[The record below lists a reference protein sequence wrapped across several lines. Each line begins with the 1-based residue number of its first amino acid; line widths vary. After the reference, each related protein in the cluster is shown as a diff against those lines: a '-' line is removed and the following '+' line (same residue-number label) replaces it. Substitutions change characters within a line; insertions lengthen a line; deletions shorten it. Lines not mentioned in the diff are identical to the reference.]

1 MSKVEVDQV
10 TQQSGTTLTV
20 GGGACKTAVVD
31 ATTVTLGRCGGTVS
45 LASGATQ
52 SGFGRTGTVDW
63 ETTPKTGDFTG
74 ANGQGYFIN
83 TTSGNITMT
92 LPSASAG
99 DIISIQDYNNT
110 FDTYSFTI
118 QAPGG
123 VSINGGTT
131 GGKLILNTEGQ
142 GLTLIYV
149 DVTVGWRSIEST
161 TFSSTSTIPTYITAS
176 VSGACNT
183 LATTGDYKVATFL
196 NPGTFTVCSVGN
208 PGGSDTIDYLVVA
221 GGGAGG
227 NGSSAGGYGAGG
239 AGAGGYRES
248 SGTASGG
255 YTISPLGAC
264 VAALPVTATGY
275 PVTVGAGGAIDT
287 RDNYHGNNGA
297 DSVFTGSTT
306 ITSAGGGAGGGTYT
320 GPQKF
325 GNSGGS
331 GGVGGSCAGKPPS
344 TPSCGGSGNTPPVPP
359 PQGEPGGNGN
369 PPSGLPG
376 GAGGGALGAGDNGP
390 AVGPPSVSDADGGP
404 GGTSSINGTPTAR
417 AGGGG
422 SGGLGTSG
430 GDGGA
435 GGGGPGGQ
443 PDSTNGVA
451 GTANTGGGGGG
462 GSGGTGIRG
471 GAGGSGIVIIRY
483 KFQN

>member
-1 MSKVEVDQV
+1 MSKIEVDQI
-10 TQQSGTTLTV
+10 TQQSGTTVTV

-74 ANGQGYFIN
+74 ANGKGYFIN

-123 VSINGGTT
+123 VVINGGTAA
-131 GGKLILNTEGQ
+131 GKLILSTEGQ

-161 TFSSTSTIPTYITAS
+161 TFSSGSLIPTYITAS

-183 LATTGDYKVATFL
+183 LTTTGDYKVATFL
-196 NPGTFTVCSVGN
+196 NPGTFTVCSVGCSE
-208 PGGSDTIDYLVVA
+208 GSDSVDYLVVA
-221 GGGAGG
+221 GGASGG

-239 AGAGGYRES
+239 GGAGGYRES
-248 SGTASGG
+248 SGTASGS

-264 VAALPVTATGY
+264 VAALPVTVTGY
-275 PVTVGAGGAIDT
+275 PVTIGGGGAIDS
-287 RDNYHGNNGA
+287 RDNYHGNNG
-297 DSVFTGSTT
+297 STSTFTGSTT
-306 ITSAGGGAGGGTYT
+306 ITSAGGGTGGGTYT

-325 GNSGGS
+325 GSPGGS
-331 GGVGGSCAGKPPS
+331 GGGGGSGASQPPA
-344 TPSCGGSGNTPPVPP
+344 TPSCGGTGNTPSVSP
-359 PQGEPGGNGN
+359 PQGQPGGTGS

-376 GAGGGALGAGDNGP
+376 GAGGGAIGTGNNAPPTYPGP
-390 AVGPPSVSDADGGP
+390 STADGGA

-422 SGGLGTSG
+422 GGGLGVG
-430 GDGGA
+430 GGCGGA
-435 GGGGPGGQ
+435 GGGGAGG
-443 PDSTNGVA
+443 PADSTNGIA